1 MKRNLGCQSFGVEG
15 SESWRARNLRTPD
28 MLLMF
33 NCSRKASRIKV
44 RTTGPTCFL
53 ADPAES
59 RRPCTHRMWGDMVT
73 TRYIDLTRS
82 VYSLCQ
88 EYPEL
93 IGILET
99 LGFKEITKSGMLGTA
114 GRIMT
119 IPKGAAMRGI
129 SMDDIRSTLLANG
142 FEMKEGQA

>member
-1 MKRNLGCQSFGVEG
+1 
-15 SESWRARNLRTPD
+15 
-28 MLLMF
+28 
-33 NCSRKASRIKV
+33 
-44 RTTGPTCFL
+44 
-53 ADPAES
+53 
-59 RRPCTHRMWGDMVT
+59 MWGDMVT

-142 FEMKEGQA
+142 FETKEGQA